1 MDMKLEVL
9 LLPVSDVDRTKRFYE
24 KLGFRLISTSP
35 TKTSGE
41 YNSLLSQLGGV
52 DHLR

>member
-24 KLGFRLISTSP
+24 KLGFRLDLDVANED
-35 TKTSGE
+35 SGE
-41 YNSLLSQLGGV
+41 YNSLLSQLVGL